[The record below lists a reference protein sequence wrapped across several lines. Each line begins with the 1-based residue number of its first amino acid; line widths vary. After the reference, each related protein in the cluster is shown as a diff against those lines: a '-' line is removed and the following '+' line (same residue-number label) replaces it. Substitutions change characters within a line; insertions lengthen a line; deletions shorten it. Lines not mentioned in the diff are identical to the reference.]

1 MTVQHEI
8 KSQLAKLLATEDI
21 IVEHK
26 KVQTAE
32 FNVQTRV
39 LTLPMWEKASNGVI
53 DMLVG
58 HEVGH
63 ALYTPDTEWWKEVQ
77 VPQQF
82 VNVVEDAR
90 IEKLIKRRYEGL
102 NKTFYNAYHELSDKD
117 FFEIKNKDIDE
128 MNLADRVNLY
138 FKIGNFVDIDF
149 SIEENLL
156 VSKIELAET
165 FDEVLVLAKEL
176 YTLCKLELEEQR
188 KEKESEEF
196 KMENLNFDFESDEDI
211 RDASNASATTGT
223 SEDEVDLDYQK
234 PQPIEPTIEEL
245 EDMINDN
252 PSGGEVSK
260 QEKEEPEVETADAL
274 DEALRGLVNHSS
286 RENIYIELPKVDI
299 DKVVVTNQE
308 IHNRY
313 EEHWISMYERIQR
326 QFKQN
331 PGYFTTLCNT
341 DRIPSSY
348 NPYEEIDKDFYSFKK
363 SAQKE
368 VNYLVKEFECK
379 KSASAYARATTSR
392 TGVLDTTKLIN
403 YKFSEDLFKK
413 VTVVPDGK
421 NHGLVFIL
429 DWSGS
434 MNNVMMDTI
443 KQLYNLIW
451 FCRKVQIP
459 YDVYAFTNDFPRD
472 NREEVLYEPKH
483 HLANIPN
490 NFSLLNMFNS
500 KTKSK
505 DVDTQMIN
513 IWRSACIFSWSYH
526 TPWLDVPLGLRLS
539 GTPLNEVMIC
549 LHQLIPD
556 FKSRTGAE
564 KVQCVVLTDGESQ
577 AMTFHR
583 EVQREWDDE
592 PYLGT
597 NYFQNG
603 CILRDRKLGKTYISK
618 DESRFEITDML
629 IENLRDTFKDT
640 NFIGIRVISSREGGS
655 FIRRYYGYE
664 GEGLENMMRRWK
676 KEKSFAIK
684 TSGYHTYFGLS
695 SSALNNDGEFQVKE
709 DATKAEIKR
718 AFGKSLKGKKMNK
731 KILSEF
737 IELVA

>member
-1 MTVQHEI
+1 MTIQHEI

-21 IVEHK
+21 VVEHK
-26 KVQTAE
+26 KVETAE

-63 ALYTPDTEWWKEVQ
+63 ALYTPNIEWWKEYK

-117 FFEIKNKDIDE
+117 FFEIRNKDIDE
-128 MNLADRVNLY
+128 MNLADRVNLH
-138 FKIGNFVDIDF
+138 FKIGHFEDINF

-165 FDEVLVLAKEL
+165 FEEVLKLSVEL
-176 YTLCKLELEEQR
+176 YNMCKQQLEQDR
-188 KEKESEEF
+188 KESYEVENDMGMDMGDEGFGGTPTGESG
-196 KMENLNFDFESDEDI
+196 ESQ
-211 RDASNASATTGT
+211 
-223 SEDEVDLDYQK
+223 DEVDLDYEK
-234 PQPIEPTIEEL
+234 SEPFEPTIEEM
-245 EDMINDN
+245 EDMMNNN
-252 PSGGEVSK
+252 PIGGNSGGETYDK
-260 QEKEEPEVETADAL
+260 EQEEPEVETMDAL
-274 DEALRGLVNHSS
+274 DEALKGLVNYGA
-286 RENIYIELPKVDI
+286 RENIYVELPKVDV
-299 DKVVVTNQE
+299 DKVIVSNDEV
-308 IHNRY
+308 HKRY
-313 EEHWISMYERIQR
+313 EEHWISTNQRIQKQYTDNPSYFTSLCNPERIA
-326 QFKQN
+326 K
-331 PGYFTTLCNT
+331 
-341 DRIPSSY
+341 DY
-348 NPYEEIDKDFYSFKK
+348 NPYSEMDADFFSFKK

-379 KSASAYARATTSR
+379 KSAGNYARATTSR

-403 YKFSEDLFKK
+403 YRFSEDVFKK
-413 VTVVPDGK
+413 VTIIPDGK

-434 MNNVMMDTI
+434 MNNVMMDTV
-443 KQLYNLIW
+443 KKLYNLIW

-459 YDVYAFTNDFPRD
+459 YDVYAFTNDFARD
-472 NREEVLYEPKH
+472 NREESLYEKRNY
-483 HLANIPN
+483 LAEVPDT
-490 NFSLLNMFNS
+490 FSLLNFFNS
-500 KTKSK
+500 KTRSK
-505 DVDTQMIN
+505 DLDTQMLN
-513 IWRSACIFSWSYH
+513 IWRSACVFNWNYH
-526 TPWLDVPLGLRLS
+526 TPWLDVPIGMRLS

-556 FKSRTGAE
+556 FKTRTGSE

-577 AMTFHR
+577 AMTYHR
-583 EVQREWDDE
+583 LVKRDWEDCD
-592 PYLGT
+592 YLGR
-597 NYFQNG
+597 NYFANG
-603 CILRDRKLGKTYISK
+603 CVLRDRKLGKTYISK

-640 NFIGIRVISSREGGS
+640 NFIGIRIISSREGGS

-664 GEGLENMMRRWK
+664 GEAVEKMMNRWK

-684 TSGYHTYFGLS
+684 TSGYHTYFGMA
-695 SSALNNDGEFQVKE
+695 SSALNNDGELVVKE

-718 AFGKSLKGKKMNK
+718 AFAKSLKGKKMNK

>member
-21 IVEHK
+21 VVEHK
-26 KVQTAE
+26 KVETAE

-39 LTLPMWEKASNGVI
+39 LTLPMWEKASGNVI

-63 ALYTPDTEWWKEVQ
+63 ALYTPDTEWWKEYKI
-77 VPQQF
+77 PGQF

-102 NKTFYNAYHELSDKD
+102 NKTFYNAYFELSDKD
-117 FFEIKNKDIDE
+117 FFKVQNEDISE
-128 MNLADRVNLY
+128 LNLADRINLY

-149 SIEENLL
+149 TIEENLL
-156 VSKIELAET
+156 VSKIELVET
-165 FDEVLVLAKEL
+165 FEEVLKLSEEL
-176 YTLCKLELEEQR
+176 YRMCKLELEEKKR
-188 KEKESEEF
+188 EEMRMESE
-196 KMENLNFDFESDEDI
+196 NFDLESDEDI
-211 RDASNASATTGT
+211 RDVNNATPSSGT

-234 PQPIEPTIEEL
+234 PQSVEPTIEEV
-245 EDMINDN
+245 EDLKQDVPN
-252 PSGGEVSK
+252 PSGG
-260 QEKEEPEVETADAL
+260 QTYDQEPEVETMDAL
-274 DEALRGLVNHSS
+274 DEALKGLVNYGS
-286 RENIYIELPKVDI
+286 RESIYVELPKVDI
-299 DKVVVTNQE
+299 NKVIVSNEE
-308 IHNRY
+308 IHKRY
-313 EEHWISMYERIQR
+313 EEHWISLSAHLQKR
-326 QFKQN
+326 FKEN
-331 PGYFTTLCNT
+331 PNWFLSESLKKDVFEPYSET
-341 DRIPSSY
+341 DRDY
-348 NPYEEIDKDFYSFKK
+348 FAFKK

-413 VTVVPDGK
+413 VTVIPDGK

-434 MNNVMMDTI
+434 MNNVLLDTV

-459 YDVYAFTNDFPRD
+459 YDVYAFTSDFPR
-472 NREEVLYEPKH
+472 NCEEPLYEKKH
-483 HLANIPN
+483 HLAEIPE
-490 NFSLLNMFNS
+490 NFSLLNVFSS

-505 DVDTQMIN
+505 DLDTQMLN
-513 IWRSACIFSWSYH
+513 IWRSACVFNWSYS
-526 TPWLDVPLGLRLS
+526 TPWLDVPVGMRLS

-564 KVQCVVLTDGESQ
+564 KVQCVILTDGESQ

-583 EVQREWDDE
+583 EVIRDWEDE
-592 PYLGT
+592 PYMGR
-597 NYFQNG
+597 NYFCND

-618 DESRFEITDML
+618 DNGRYEITDML
-629 IENLRDTFKDT
+629 LHNLRDTFQDT

-664 GEGLENMMRRWK
+664 GEALEKMMRRWK
-676 KEKSFAIK
+676 KDKSFAIK
-684 TSGYHTYFGLS
+684 TSGYHTYLGMA
-695 SSALNNDGEFQVKE
+695 SSALNNDGELIVKE
-709 DATKAEIKR
+709 DATKADIKR
-718 AFGKSLKGKKMNK
+718 AFAKSVKGKKMNK

>member
-1 MTVQHEI
+1 MTINHEI

-21 IVEHK
+21 VVEHK

-63 ALYTPDTEWWKEVQ
+63 ALYTPDTEWWKEYKI
-77 VPQQF
+77 PQQF

-117 FFEIKNKDIDE
+117 FFEIRHKDIDE

-138 FKIGNFVDIDF
+138 FKVGNFEDIHF

-165 FDEVLVLAKEL
+165 FEEVLKLSEEL
-176 YTLCKLELEEQR
+176 YNMCKQQLEQDR
-188 KEKESEEF
+188 KERQEVENDMGIDLGDETLNGSPFSETEESGE
-196 KMENLNFDFESDEDI
+196 
-211 RDASNASATTGT
+211 
-223 SEDEVDLDYQK
+223 EVDLDYQK
-234 PQPIEPTIEEL
+234 SESQAPTIEEID
-245 EDMINDN
+245 DMVDELTNRSQPQDT
-252 PSGGEVSK
+252 
-260 QEKEEPEVETADAL
+260 EPEVETMDAL
-274 DEALRGLVNHSS
+274 DEALKGLVNYGA
-286 RENIYIELPKVDI
+286 RENIYVELPKVDI
-299 DKVVVTNQE
+299 NKVIVSNDEV
-308 IHNRY
+308 HKRY
-313 EEHWISMYERIQR
+313 EEHWIYTNQRIQKQYIDNPSYFTSLCNPERIS
-326 QFKQN
+326 KN
-331 PGYFTTLCNT
+331 
-341 DRIPSSY
+341 Y
-348 NPYEEIDKDFYSFKK
+348 NPYSEMDADFFSFKK

-379 KSASAYARATTSR
+379 KSAGNYARATTSR

-403 YKFSEDLFKK
+403 YRFSEDLFKK

-459 YDVYAFTNDFPRD
+459 YDVYAFTNDFARD
-472 NREEVLYEPKH
+472 NREESLYEKKN
-483 HLANIPN
+483 HLAEVPDT
-490 NFSLLNMFNS
+490 FSLLNFFNS
-500 KTKSK
+500 KTRSK
-505 DVDTQMIN
+505 DLDTQMLN
-513 IWRSACIFSWSYH
+513 IWRSACVFNWNYH
-526 TPWLDVPLGLRLS
+526 TPWVDVPIGMRLS

-556 FKSRTGAE
+556 FKTRTGAE

-577 AMTFHR
+577 AMTYHR
-583 EVQREWDDE
+583 LVKRDWEDCDYMGR
-592 PYLGT
+592 
-597 NYFQNG
+597 NYFANG
-603 CILRDRKLGKTYISK
+603 CVLRDRKLGKTYISK

-629 IENLRDTFKDT
+629 IENLRDNFKDT
-640 NFIGIRVISSREGGS
+640 NFIGIRIISSREGGS

-664 GEGLENMMRRWK
+664 GEAVEKMMNRWK

-684 TSGYHTYFGLS
+684 TSGYHTYFGMA
-695 SSALNNDGEFQVKE
+695 SSALNNDGELVVKE

-718 AFGKSLKGKKMNK
+718 AFAKSLKGKKMNK

>member
-1 MTVQHEI
+1 MTIQYEI

-21 IVEHK
+21 VVEHK
-26 KVQTAE
+26 KVETAE

-63 ALYTPDTEWWKEVQ
+63 ALYTPDTEWWKEYKI
-77 VPQQF
+77 PQQF

-117 FFEIKNKDIDE
+117 FFEIRNKDIDE

-138 FKIGNFVDIDF
+138 FKIGHFEDIHF
-149 SIEENLL
+149 STEENLL

-165 FDEVLVLAKEL
+165 FEEVLKLSEEL
-176 YTLCKLELEEQR
+176 YKMCKQQLEQDR
-188 KEKESEEF
+188 KESYEVENDMGLDMGGETMSGTPTGESG
-196 KMENLNFDFESDEDI
+196 ES
-211 RDASNASATTGT
+211 S
-223 SEDEVDLDYQK
+223 DEVDLDYENHE
-234 PQPIEPTIEEL
+234 PFEPTIEEM
-245 EDMINDN
+245 EDMMNNN
-252 PSGGEVSK
+252 PIGGNSGGASY
-260 QEKEEPEVETADAL
+260 EKENEEPEVETMDAL
-274 DEALRGLVNHSS
+274 DEALKGLVNYGA
-286 RENIYIELPKVDI
+286 RENIYVELPKVDV
-299 DKVVVTNQE
+299 DKVIVSNDEV
-308 IHNRY
+308 HKRY
-313 EEHWISMYERIQR
+313 EEHWISTNQRIQKQYIDNPSYFTSLCNPERIA
-326 QFKQN
+326 K
-331 PGYFTTLCNT
+331 
-341 DRIPSSY
+341 DY
-348 NPYEEIDKDFYSFKK
+348 NPYSEMDADFFSFKK

-379 KSASAYARATTSR
+379 KSAGNYARATTSR

-403 YKFSEDLFKK
+403 YRFSEDVFKK
-413 VTVVPDGK
+413 VTIIPDGK

-434 MNNVMMDTI
+434 MNNVMMDTV

-459 YDVYAFTNDFPRD
+459 YDVYAFTNDFARD
-472 NREEVLYEPKH
+472 NREESLYEKRN
-483 HLANIPN
+483 HLAEVPDT
-490 NFSLLNMFNS
+490 FSLLNFFNS
-500 KTKSK
+500 KTRSK
-505 DVDTQMIN
+505 DLDTQMLN
-513 IWRSACIFSWSYH
+513 IWRSACVFNWNYH
-526 TPWLDVPLGLRLS
+526 TPWVDVPIGMRLS

-556 FKSRTGAE
+556 FKTRTGAE

-577 AMTFHR
+577 AMTYHR
-583 EVQREWDDE
+583 LVKRDWEDCD
-592 PYLGT
+592 YLGR
-597 NYFQNG
+597 NYFANG
-603 CILRDRKLGKTYISK
+603 CVLRDRKLGKTYISK

-640 NFIGIRVISSREGGS
+640 NFIGIRIISSREGGS

-664 GEGLENMMRRWK
+664 GEAVEKMMNRWK

-684 TSGYHTYFGLS
+684 TSGYHTYFGMA
-695 SSALNNDGEFQVKE
+695 SSALNNDGELVVKE

-718 AFGKSLKGKKMNK
+718 AFAKSLKGKKMNK

>member
-1 MTVQHEI
+1 MTIQYEI

-21 IVEHK
+21 VVEHK
-26 KVQTAE
+26 KVETAE

-63 ALYTPDTEWWKEVQ
+63 ALYTPDTEWWKEYKI
-77 VPQQF
+77 PQQF

-117 FFEIKNKDIDE
+117 FFEIRNKDIDE

-138 FKIGNFVDIDF
+138 FKIGHFEDIHF

-165 FDEVLVLAKEL
+165 FEEVLKLSEEL
-176 YTLCKLELEEQR
+176 YKMCKQQLEQDR
-188 KEKESEEF
+188 KERQEVENDMGLDMGGETMSGTPTGESGQ
-196 KMENLNFDFESDEDI
+196 SQ
-211 RDASNASATTGT
+211 
-223 SEDEVDLDYQK
+223 DEVDLDYEK
-234 PQPIEPTIEEL
+234 SEPFEPTIEEM
-245 EDMINDN
+245 EDMMNNN
-252 PSGGEVSK
+252 PTGGNSGGASY
-260 QEKEEPEVETADAL
+260 EKENEEPEVETMDAL
-274 DEALRGLVNHSS
+274 DEALKGLVNYGA
-286 RENIYIELPKVDI
+286 RENIYVELPKVDI
-299 DKVVVTNQE
+299 NKVIVSNDEV
-308 IHNRY
+308 HKRY
-313 EEHWISMYERIQR
+313 EEHWTSTNQRIQKQYIDNPSYFTSLCNPERIS
-326 QFKQN
+326 KN
-331 PGYFTTLCNT
+331 
-341 DRIPSSY
+341 Y
-348 NPYEEIDKDFYSFKK
+348 NPYSEMDADFFSFKK

-379 KSASAYARATTSR
+379 KSAGNYARATTSR

-403 YKFSEDLFKK
+403 YRFSEDLFKK

-459 YDVYAFTNDFPRD
+459 YDVYAFTNDFARD
-472 NREEVLYEPKH
+472 NREESLYEKKN
-483 HLANIPN
+483 HLAEVPDT
-490 NFSLLNMFNS
+490 FSLLNFFNS
-500 KTKSK
+500 KTRSK
-505 DVDTQMIN
+505 DLDTQMLN
-513 IWRSACIFSWSYH
+513 IWRSACVFNWNYH
-526 TPWLDVPLGLRLS
+526 TPWGDVPIGMRLS

-556 FKSRTGAE
+556 FKTRTGAE

-577 AMTFHR
+577 AMTYHR
-583 EVQREWDDE
+583 LVKRDWEDCD
-592 PYLGT
+592 YLGR
-597 NYFQNG
+597 NYFANG
-603 CILRDRKLGKTYISK
+603 CVLRDRKLGKTYISK

-640 NFIGIRVISSREGGS
+640 NFIGIRIISSREGGS

-664 GEGLENMMRRWK
+664 GEAVEKMMNRWK

-684 TSGYHTYFGLS
+684 TSGYHTYFGMA
-695 SSALNNDGEFQVKE
+695 SSALNNDGELVVKE

-718 AFGKSLKGKKMNK
+718 AFAKSLKGKKMNK